1 MATYYNASPPP
12 KQPIERQIQEM
23 QQKGVYPRQLDMIG
37 ILRPNAVIKK
47 NPAAGAQAIKER
59 DVQCIWDP
67 AVGASAESGRT
78 KGKQSAA
85 TKAHKGQ

>member
-47 NPAAGAQAIKER
+47 NPASGAPKFINTAIN
-59 DVQCIWDP
+59 P
-67 AVGASAESGRT
+67 N
-78 KGKQSAA
+78 KQS
-85 TKAHKGQ
+85 KKEMFNVYGIPQ